1 MAHTLS
7 EGVVVPDMDGGET
20 ISATG
25 VAEMVALGVTTN
37 AALATKA
44 GTDYVDGIVAGGYD
58 VAAIVYDAFDRTNG
72 VLRTPTTGGDA
83 WAAMT
88 EGNTGIAV
96 YLGTVKA
103 ISGSGNAY
111 AWVRTGGDVIV
122 SATITSVATD
132 PIAGLVARYTSET
145 DHLLVQLRA
154 SPTDPT
160 YTVHERRSALY
171 PLITTTRVPQIGDR
185 FGIRVS
191 GSQVQL
197 VVNDEVLGTATHTRT
212 GILSGV
218 YFNGTDQTTAF
229 DDFTVMGA

>member
-1 MAHTLS
+1 MAQTLS
-7 EGVVVPDMDGGET
+7 EGVVVPNMDGGET

-25 VAEMVALGVTTN
+25 VAELVALGTTVN
-37 AALATKA
+37 AALQSKA
-44 GTDYVDGIVAGGYD
+44 GTDYVDGIVADGYD

-72 VLRTPTTGGDA
+72 VLRTPTSGGDA
-83 WAAMT
+83 WAAVT
-88 EGNTGIAV
+88 DGDTGISV
-96 YLGTVKA
+96 MSGTVKA
-103 ISGSGNAY
+103 TSGSGNAY

-132 PIAGLVARYTSET
+132 PIAGLVARYVDDV

-185 FGIRVS
+185 FGIRVL

-197 VVNDEVLGTATHTRT
+197 VVNDEVLGTATHTRDGT
-212 GILSGV
+212 DSGL

>member
-1 MAHTLS
+1 MAQTVN
-7 EGVVVPDMDGGET
+7 GVVIPLEPGNEI
-20 ISATG
+20 ISQTG
-25 VAEMVALGVTTN
+25 VAEMRALGLSV
-37 AALATKA
+37 ASELAKKA

-72 VLRTPTTGGDA
+72 VLRTPTSGGDA

-122 SATITSVATD
+122 SATITEAGTN
-132 PIAGLVARYTSET
+132 PIAGLVARYVNNT

-171 PLITTTRVPQIGDR
+171 PLITTTRVPQVGDR
-185 FGIRVS
+185 FGIRVI
-191 GSQVQL
+191 GNQVQL

-212 GILSGV
+212 GTDSGL
-218 YFNGTDQTTAF
+218 YFNGDDQTTAF